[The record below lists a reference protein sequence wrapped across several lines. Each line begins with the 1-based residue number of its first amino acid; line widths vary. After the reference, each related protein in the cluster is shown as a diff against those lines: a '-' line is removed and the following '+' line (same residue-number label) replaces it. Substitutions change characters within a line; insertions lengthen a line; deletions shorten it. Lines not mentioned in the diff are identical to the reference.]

1 MPPESNHTA
10 KAMPQF
16 AQSAL
21 PAASEQPGA
30 CWPARIT
37 AAQLFQG
44 RQEVLIEHKG
54 ETYQL
59 RITRNDK
66 LILTK

>member
-1 MPPESNHTA
+1 MPPESNPSPNV
-10 KAMPQF
+10 MPKL
-16 AQSAL
+16 AQ
-21 PAASEQPGA
+21 SEQP
-30 CWPARIT
+30 CMRSPTRIT

-44 RQEVLIEHKG
+44 KQEILIEHQG